1 MEMSRAVVGRSAGSV
16 SRDWLTFDFGTLPSF
31 SKRQA
36 AAWNAL
42 RRLGGA
48 EARWQTWI
56 AEGLAQML
64 EIPAGFEIRL
74 RQRHTVDTQQRE
86 TTFTFSTGTLTLG
99 REDTCDVRLPQ
110 RSVGN
115 LHARIF
121 TRDGRCYIEDLASS
135 LGTFLN
141 NSRLVPNHPAVVVT
155 GDEFAIFPY
164 AFTVEVTERWVRGD
178 PVDVHAGPV
187 LPLNPRP
194 IDRPAARNRAAFRID
209 IYPHGASLLLEADRG
224 FLERLSAQVLG
235 PLGADLA
242 ESLRSTRA
250 DTGLFELL
258 AAAVLERA
266 NRDLPFPLTASLD
279 LCGPAQTDVKGDGA
293 LAFSF
298 SVRIAT
304 LTGTFR
310 LLVGDQA
317 VQSLA
322 DAGSTTAGSPAQ
334 LQVSW
339 AFPISAGYAELTSA
353 EAASVESGDVVVL
366 VHESAILFPNAPERG
381 WRLQQHPNNISRA
394 TIDKYFER
402 GCLSR
407 MENEPESG
415 AGGGTVPD
423 LTGLPV
429 HVHAIIGEKEMTL
442 AEANLM
448 VTGAIVELD
457 GAKSEPVRIALN
469 GKIAGFGELV
479 EVGGKLGL
487 RILSWKA
494 PSV

>member
-1 MEMSRAVVGRSAGSV
+1 MEMSRAVVVKSAGNV
-16 SRDWLTFDFGTLPSF
+16 SRDWRAFDFGALPSF

-36 AAWNAL
+36 AAWHAL
-42 RRLGGA
+42 RCLGGA
-48 EARWQTWI
+48 EARWRTWI
-56 AEGLAQML
+56 ADGLAKML
-64 EIPAGFEIRL
+64 EMPAGFEIRL
-74 RQRHTVDTQQRE
+74 RQRHTVDTPQRE
-86 TTFTFSTGTLTLG
+86 TTFTSSTGTLTLG

-121 TRDGRCYIEDLASS
+121 TRDGHCYIEDLASS

-141 NSRLVPNHPAVVVT
+141 DSRLVPNQPALIVT

-164 AFTVEVTERWVRGD
+164 AFTVEVTERWVCGG

-187 LPLNPRP
+187 LPLNPRS
-194 IDRPAARNRAAFRID
+194 IDRPAARNRATFTID
-209 IYPHGASLLLEADRG
+209 IHPPGARLLLETDRA
-224 FLERLSAQVLG
+224 FLEKLSAQVLG
-235 PLGADLA
+235 PLGAELA
-242 ESLRSTRA
+242 ENPSFTTA
-250 DTGLFELL
+250 DTGVFELL

-266 NRDLPFPLTASLD
+266 NRDLPFPLHASLD
-279 LCGPAQTDVKGDGA
+279 LCSPPQTRRHSDGG

-298 SVRIAT
+298 SVKIAN
-304 LTGTFR
+304 LSGTFR
-310 LLVGDQA
+310 LLIGDEA
-317 VQSLA
+317 VKSLA
-322 DAGSTTAGSPAQ
+322 DAGPSTVDNPAL

-339 AFPISAGYAELTSA
+339 TFPISAGYAELTST
-353 EAASVESGDVVVL
+353 EAAIVESGDVVVL
-366 VHESAILFPNAPERG
+366 VRESAILFPNGPGKG
-381 WRLQQHPNNISRA
+381 WRIQQRPDNISQA
-394 TIDKYFER
+394 TIDKYFESE
-402 GCLSR
+402 CLSR
-407 MENEPESG
+407 MENQTESG
-415 AGGGTVPD
+415 ANGGAVPD

-429 HVHAIIGEKEMTL
+429 RVHAIIGEREMTL

-448 VTGAIVELD
+448 VAGAIVELD
-457 GAKSEPVRIALN
+457 GAKSDPVRIALN